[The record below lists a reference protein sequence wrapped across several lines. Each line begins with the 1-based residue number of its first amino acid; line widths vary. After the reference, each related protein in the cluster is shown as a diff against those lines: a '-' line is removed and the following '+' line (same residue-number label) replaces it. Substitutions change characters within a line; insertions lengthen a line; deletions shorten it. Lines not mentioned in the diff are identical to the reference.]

1 MLASKTVTELLDAF
15 SSPTPTPGGGSAA
28 ALAGAVGAS
37 LLAMVAA
44 MPKTKTGTPEERAA
58 LDEVLPKVLAAR
70 DRLRQLID
78 EDAASYDA
86 VVAAYRLPK
95 STDDEKAARKEAV
108 AKAMQGATDVPMETM
123 RQSHGL
129 IKLVRVIAENGNQN
143 AKSDVTVGMQLAM
156 AAMGGAFLNVHT
168 NVQGLADQDYVARLR
183 AEVKAMQESPED
195 FAATAKAL
203 GYDKHPEI

>member
-15 SSPTPTPGGGSAA
+15 STPTPTPGGGSAA

-58 LDEVLPKVLAAR
+58 LNEVLPKLLAAR
-70 DRLRQLID
+70 DRLKALID

-95 STDDEKAARKEAV
+95 GTDDEKAARKAAV
-108 AKAMQGATDVPMETM
+108 AKAMQGATDVPLQTAQQASSLFAMGHVIGT
-123 RQSHGL
+123 HGN
-129 IKLVRVIAENGNQN
+129 VN
-143 AKSDVTVGMQLAM
+143 AKSDAAVGLQLAGAAMSGAIFNVQVNLEGMSDETYAASVRAKLRELQASGREM
-156 AAMGGAFLNVHT
+156 AAAF
-168 NVQGLADQDYVARLR
+168 D
-183 AEVKAMQESPED
+183 
-195 FAATAKAL
+195 AL
-203 GYDKHPEI
+203 GYDRHFDF

>member
-44 MPKTKTGTPEERAA
+44 MPKTKSGTPEERAA
-58 LDEVLPKVLAAR
+58 LDEVLPKLLAAR
-70 DRLRQLID
+70 DRLKALVD

-95 STDDEKAARKEAV
+95 ATDEERAARKAAV
-108 AKAMQGATDVPMETM
+108 AKAMQGATDVPLETARHASSLFAM
-123 RQSHGL
+123 GHVVGKHGN
-129 IKLVRVIAENGNQN
+129 VN
-143 AKSDVTVGMQLAM
+143 AKSDAAVGLQLAM
-156 AAMGGAFLNVHT
+156 AATSGAIF
-168 NVQGLADQDYVARLR
+168 NVQVNLDGMSDETYAASVR
-183 AEVKAMQESPED
+183 ATLKEIQASGHHM
-195 FAATAKAL
+195 AAAYDAL
-203 GYDKHPEI
+203 GYDTHSEL

>member
-1 MLASKTVTELLDAF
+1 MLANKTVTELLDAF

-58 LDEVLPKVLAAR
+58 LDEVLPKALAAR

-95 STDDEKAARKEAV
+95 ATDDEKAARKAAV

-123 RQSHGL
+123 RQAHSL
-129 IKLVRVIAENGNQN
+129 IGLVRIIAENGNPN
-143 AKSDVTVGMQLAM
+143 AKSDATVGMQLAM

-168 NVQGLADQDYVARLR
+168 NVQGLADQDYVARVR
-183 AEVKAMQESPED
+183 AEVNAMQESPAD

>member
-1 MLASKTVTELLDAF
+1 MLASKTVTELLEAF

-44 MPKTKTGTPEERAA
+44 MPKTKTGRPEERAA
-58 LDEVLPKVLAAR
+58 LDGVLPKLQATR
-70 DRLRQLID
+70 DRLRALID

-95 STDDEKAARKEAV
+95 GTDEEKATRKAAV
-108 AKAMQGATDVPMETM
+108 AKAMQGATDVPLETM
-123 RQSHGL
+123 RQASSLFGL
-129 IKLVRVIAENGNQN
+129 GRTIADNGNPN
-143 AKSDVTVGMQLAM
+143 AKSDAVVGLQLAM

-168 NVQGLADQDYVARLR
+168 NLEGISDQTYRER
-183 AEVKAMQESPED
+183 IRTEVETLQASGREMYEAIE
-195 FAATAKAL
+195 TL
-203 GYDKHPEI
+203 GYDKHPKI

>member
-1 MLASKTVTELLDAF
+1 MLASKTVTELLEAF
-15 SSPTPTPGGGSAA
+15 STPTPTPGGGSAA
-28 ALAGAVGAS
+28 ALAGAVGAA

-58 LDEVLPKVLAAR
+58 LDEVLPKLLAAR
-70 DRLRQLID
+70 DRLRALID

-95 STDDEKAARKEAV
+95 ATDEDKAARKAAI

-123 RQSHGL
+123 RQASRLFALGRT
-129 IKLVRVIAENGNQN
+129 VGESGNPN
-143 AKSDVTVGMQLAM
+143 AKSDAVVGFQLAM

-168 NVQGLADQDYVARLR
+168 NLEGMTDQAYRDRIK
-183 AEVKAMQESPED
+183 AEVKTLQASGMDMVE
-195 FAATAKAL
+195 AVKAL
-203 GYDKHPEI
+203 GYDKHIEL